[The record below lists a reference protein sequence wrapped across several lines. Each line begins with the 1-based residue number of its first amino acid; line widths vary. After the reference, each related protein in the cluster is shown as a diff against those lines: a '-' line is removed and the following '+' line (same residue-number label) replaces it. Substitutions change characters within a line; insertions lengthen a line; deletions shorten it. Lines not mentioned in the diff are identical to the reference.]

1 MLASLTGAPRACLRD
16 LLASALLA
24 RLRGIQRVTSQRIPV
39 FVEKGEQW
47 WASSQPFLRPSVLV
61 RRDAHARGERHL
73 VLLEV
78 REVLDGR
85 FPVA

>member
-1 MLASLTGAPRACLRD
+1 VLASLTGAPHACLRD
-16 LLASALLA
+16 LLASALLVY
-24 RLRGIQRVTSQRIPV
+24 LRGIQRVTGQRIPV
-39 FVEKGEQW
+39 FAQKGEQRPP
-47 WASSQPFLRPSVLV
+47 SSQSFSRPSVLV

>member
-1 MLASLTGAPRACLRD
+1 LYVVMRT
-16 LLASALLA
+16 
-24 RLRGIQRVTSQRIPV
+24 
-39 FVEKGEQW
+39 
-47 WASSQPFLRPSVLV
+47 
-61 RRDAHARGERHL
+61 RGERHL